1 MALILVR
8 PHTSLL
14 DGPAVALYL
23 RKVGIQKAVFAV
35 DPDYARHPVWSRLL
49 NAYGRLTGGLA
60 AGGLAAG
67 GLAAGRHTMLPLDT
81 SRPYALRTL
90 DRLLDQERDVVIFPQ
105 GTGIGDPDRPDAKG
119 VDWLVERTFKHVGK
133 VYRVTR
139 IPRQLTLSHAGLFP
153 RVMAPVPS
161 WWLFKSANRL
171 RISDHFQRHTAISQG
186 GEDAHV

>member
-23 RKVGIQKAVFAV
+23 RKVGIRQAVFAV

-49 NAYGRLTGGLA
+49 NAYGWLT
-60 AGGLAAG
+60 G
-67 GLAAGRHTMLPLDT
+67 GLAAGRHTMLPLDAG
-81 SRPYALRTL
+81 RPFALRTFAL
-90 DRLLDQERDVVIFPQ
+90 LLDQGRDVVLFPQ

-119 VDWLVERTFKHVGK
+119 VDWLLRRTFKQDGK
-133 VYRVTR
+133 VYRITR
-139 IPRQLTLSHAGLFP
+139 KSRQLTLSHAGLFP
-153 RVMAPVPS
+153 RVMEPVPA

-171 RISDHFQRHTAISQG
+171 RIEDHFIHSEGHSHA
-186 GEDAHV
+186 